1 MINFLALVAATLF
14 APPAPF
20 SHLLSSPPRR
30 TAHKIALIA
39 DSEPR
44 RQATSTSSPPS
55 EPKPHTH
62 TIPAPAILAISQSPI
77 ASRHRALL
85 PPDSEVIHGSDA
97 QAATAASM
105 EAYCH
110 GGPSID
116 AREAA
121 VRMPHPPAPF
131 LLTPSRRHP
140 TAESR
145 ADSGLWPLGPRPN
158 SWND

>member
-1 MINFLALVAATLF
+1 MINFLALAAATLF

-39 DSEPR
+39 DSKPC

-55 EPKPHTH
+55 KPKPHTH
-62 TIPAPAILAISQSPI
+62 TIPAPAILAIFQSPI
-77 ASRHRALL
+77 ASRHRALV
-85 PPDSEVIHGSDA
+85 PPDSEVNHGSDA

-110 GGPSID
+110 GGSKHRCEGGRGTH
-116 AREAA
+116 A
-121 VRMPHPPAPF
+121 PPA
-131 LLTPSRRHP
+131 R
-140 TAESR
+140 
-145 ADSGLWPLGPRPN
+145 PLSSHSVASSSYCGKQGQIQACGY
-158 SWND
+158 